1 MDMLGK
7 RLTLR
12 VNPEIAEL
20 LYGEESHLIL
30 ALERWIEKRVVVYPN
45 PEFHMEQFD
54 ILENMS

>member
-20 LYGEESHLIL
+20 LYGEESYLIL
-30 ALERWIEKRVVVYPN
+30 ALERKIEKRVVVYPN

-54 ILENMS
+54 ILENMR